1 MLPLKG
7 GYMAHVQTYSE
18 RNVFNGRSTAYGSQL
33 SGRLGLG
40 LLAGT
45 AALFLTLFGLPVFAG
60 FF

>member
-1 MLPLKG
+1 
-7 GYMAHVQTYSE
+7 MAHLLTYSDTS
-18 RNVFNGRSTAYGSQL
+18 VFQSLSTASQL

-45 AALFLTLFGLPVFAG
+45 AAVFLTLFGLPVFAG

>member
-1 MLPLKG
+1 
-7 GYMAHVQTYSE
+7 MAHVQTYSE
-18 RNVFNGRSTAYGSQL
+18 SDFFQSLSTADGSQL

-45 AALFLTLFGLPVFAG
+45 AAVFLTLFGLPVFPG

>member
-1 MLPLKG
+1 
-7 GYMAHVQTYSE
+7 MAHVQTYSE
-18 RNVFNGRSTAYGSQL
+18 NGDFPALTTAHGSQL

-45 AALFLTLFGLPVFAG
+45 AALFLTLFGLPVLAG